1 MKNILDNPLL
11 VTAYIVGLYPSLPNR
26 AGLRVLKEVMDRR
39 EEKKISNEDLVKM
52 NAFVLKNTL
61 FEFNS
66 QIKHQILGM
75 DIGTKFASYT
85 WIFMGGIDLQTQ
97 KIHP

>member
-1 MKNILDNPLL
+1 
-11 VTAYIVGLYPSLPNR
+11 
-26 AGLRVLKEVMDRR
+26 
-39 EEKKISNEDLVKM
+39 M

-66 QIKHQILGM
+66 QIKHRILGT
-75 DIGTKFASYT
+75 DTGTKFASYT
-85 WIFMGGIDLQTQ
+85 WIFMGEIDLQTQ